1 VTRSRIGLDDR
12 TQTYQ
17 TGEENP
23 MNRNDTI
30 VGIGVALLMGVCC
43 GGPLLVLAGAAIVSA
58 IGVPALAVVIGGIAV
73 TVGIVLWRRHACTD
87 CTTSPITREREL
99 WKTRSGR

>member
-1 VTRSRIGLDDR
+1 
-12 TQTYQ
+12 
-17 TGEENP
+17 

-30 VGIGVALLMGVCC
+30 VGIGAALLMGVCC

-73 TVGIVLWRRHACTD
+73 TVGIVLWRQR
-87 CTTSPITREREL
+87 TRVDGAPQPTEREIEP
-99 WKTRSGR
+99 WKTLLDR